1 MLSTSSLG
9 LGNSSDSGFV
19 IDLDLEALSENTFL
33 VASFDTVFS
42 IGVTLKV

>member
-1 MLSTSSLG
+1 MFSTSSLG

-19 IDLDLEALSENTFL
+19 IDLDLEALSDNTFL
-33 VASFDTVFS
+33 FANFDTVFN